1 MTPFHYVPFGNIPLN
16 YCSVRQI
23 VIDTTVQRKVRS
35 ISGKRMRFAWL
46 GHDRAECDRL
56 VNDNSLIPAV
66 VEFGD
71 GLNG

>member
-1 MTPFHYVPFGNIPLN
+1 M
-16 YCSVRQI
+16 
-23 VIDTTVQRKVRS
+23 DTAVQRKVRS
-35 ISGKRMRFAWL
+35 ISEKRMRFAWL